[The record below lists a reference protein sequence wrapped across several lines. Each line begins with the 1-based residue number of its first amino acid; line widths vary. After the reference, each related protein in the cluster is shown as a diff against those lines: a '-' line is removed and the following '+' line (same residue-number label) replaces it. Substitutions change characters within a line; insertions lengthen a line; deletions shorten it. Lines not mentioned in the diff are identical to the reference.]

1 MRGNPPALTGDRA
14 FDLATLLFYLYDRD
28 DIRGRLL
35 DRALGLRNEW
45 ALDAYLAHML
55 LS

>member
-1 MRGNPPALTGDRA
+1 MS
-14 FDLATLLFYLYDRD
+14 DLATLLFYLYDSD
-28 DIRGRLL
+28 DIRGRLS
-35 DRALGLRNEW
+35 DRALQLSNER